1 MSIPKVTTAQGEQY
15 FRTDHLRVN
24 LGGRTARG
32 GAVAILSQGLKFVI
46 TIGATSIM
54 ARLLTPAD
62 YGLVGM
68 VAFVTGFVSMYKDLG
83 LSAATIQKSEI
94 SAEQISTL
102 FWVNVLLSLG
112 ITVFT
117 AALAPLVA
125 WFYGEPQLTWITVV
139 TAAGFII
146 SGLAVQHEALLRRQM
161 RYFALASISLTS
173 MATGYAVGIFLAWRG
188 FSYWALVFSQL
199 AVATTTTLLTVI
211 FCRWMPGL
219 PKRNTGVRSM
229 IKFGGNLTGFTT
241 INYFSRNL
249 DNLLIGRVWG
259 AQQLGL
265 YSRAYQLMGLPIDQ
279 INEPISSVAV
289 PSLSRL
295 ADSPESY
302 RRAYLRMLEKIA
314 LLTMPCVVL
323 MIATSDWII
332 RIVLGPQWTG
342 TTRIFVLLGI
352 TGLFQPIANTT
363 GWLLI
368 SQGRTNHLLK
378 WGLISGPLIM
388 GAIVVGLPWG
398 AVGVAASYAFTRV
411 CIVDPILYWYV
422 GRSGPVRTSDFYK
435 TIAPFVLASLSALL
449 AAVAFRRW
457 SGLNSGVW
465 TILTCAIIIATTTF
479 LVLAILPAGRKAL
492 YDVKSSS
499 LLLFGKG
506 KRAPVQS

>member
-1 MSIPKVTTAQGEQY
+1 MACQPRRSKGAKS
-15 FRTDHLRVN
+15 
-24 LGGRTARG
+24 AR
-32 GAVAILSQGLKFVI
+32 
-46 TIGATSIM
+46 
-54 ARLLTPAD
+54 
-62 YGLVGM
+62 
-68 VAFVTGFVSMYKDLG
+68 
-83 LSAATIQKSEI
+83 
-94 SAEQISTL
+94 EQISTL
-102 FWVNVLLSLG
+102 FWVNILLSLG

-117 AALAPLVA
+117 AAFAPLVA
-125 WFYGEPQLTWITVV
+125 WFYKEPQLTSITMV
-139 TAAGFII
+139 TALGFII

-161 RYFALASISLTS
+161 RYFALASISLAS
-173 MATGYAVGIFLAWRG
+173 MAMGYAVGIFLAWRG
-188 FSYWALVFSQL
+188 FRFWALVLSQL
-199 AVATTTTLLTVI
+199 AVAATTTLLTVI

-229 IKFGGNLTGFTT
+229 IRFGGNLTGFTT

-295 ADSPESY
+295 TESPESY

-378 WGLISGPLIM
+378 WGFISGPLIM

-398 AVGVAASYAFTRV
+398 AVGVAASYAFARV
-411 CIVDPILYWYV
+411 CIVDPLLYWYV

-435 TIAPFVLASLSALL
+435 TIAPFVLAAVCALL
-449 AAVAFRRW
+449 AALAFRRW
-457 SGLNSGVW
+457 SSIDSGIW
-465 TILTCAIIIATTTF
+465 TILICGIIVAATTF
-479 LVLAILPAGRKAL
+479 LILAILPAGRKAL

-499 LLLFGKG
+499 LLLFSRG
-506 KRAPVQS
+506 RAPVNLSRQTNCGQVALGGLCVSLDLCVAIVLCTERRRVSPECSREI